1 MIRSKP
7 ATKEYRE
14 NYDRIF
20 GKNKKCSLC
29 GRAHPAHHACTP
41 AMDKQKKQKK

>member
-14 NYDRIF
+14 NYDRVF
-20 GKNKKCSLC
+20 KCKKGKKK
-29 GRAHPAHHACTP
+29 G
-41 AMDKQKKQKK
+41 K